1 MTLIFPVGYIP
12 SVAWE
17 IEYTDEFGIWSESLT
32 VEQQE
37 EINAKV
43 ELLEEHGP
51 TLPRLIPT

>member
-1 MTLIFPVGYIP
+1 M
-12 SVAWE
+12 AWE